1 MKRCSS
7 GLLSSVAVWVVIGC
21 SGSTTHGSQSENPAS
36 VPATTVVTPT
46 IEPSSEPQGD
56 DGEPMVVDPPSDRMD
71 EVHAGF
77 EPLPVEGCD
86 VASPSAV
93 PHDLNGDGRPDVVK
107 VVQAGQVRCK
117 VMDLNFD
124 GSFDITEYYDA
135 AGQLRR
141 RDVDFDFDGRPDEVA
156 MHSGGQLIEK
166 RMDSTHDGRM
176 DLREV
181 YVNGR
186 RHRRERDVND
196 DGRVDEWWTFSE
208 TEPDCARVQVDVD
221 GDGRSDRET
230 RVCGN

>member
-1 MKRCSS
+1 MRRFASA
-7 GLLSSVAVWVVIGC
+7 LLSTVAVWAAIGC
-21 SGSTTHGSQSENPAS
+21 SGSPTRGSRPDTAAS
-36 VPATTVVTPT
+36 VPPTTVVTPT
-46 IEPSSEPQGD
+46 SEPSSETQGD
-56 DGEPMVVDPPSDRMD
+56 DGEPVVVVPPSDWTD
-71 EVHAGF
+71 EVSSGA
-77 EPLPVEGCD
+77 EPLPDEVCD
-86 VASPSAV
+86 VASSSAV
-93 PHDLNGDGRPDVVK
+93 PQDLNGDGRPDVVK

-117 VMDLNFD
+117 LMDLNFD
-124 GSFDITEYYDA
+124 GSFDITEFFDA
-135 AGQLRR
+135 GGQLRR

-156 MHSGGQLIEK
+156 LHSGGQLIEK

-186 RHRRERDVND
+186 RNRRERDGND

-221 GDGRSDRET
+221 GDGRPDRET